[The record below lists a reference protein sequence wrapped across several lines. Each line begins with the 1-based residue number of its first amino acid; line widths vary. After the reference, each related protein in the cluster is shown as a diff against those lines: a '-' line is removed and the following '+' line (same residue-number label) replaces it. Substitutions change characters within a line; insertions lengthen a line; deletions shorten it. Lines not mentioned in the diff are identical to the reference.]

1 MCARDP
7 YEAKHK
13 FLNNKGKTTELK
25 PFSNPKAFT
34 EYSNDMQDI
43 YKTTDEY
50 NVDKERKI
58 LVFNDMISDIL
69 ITKT

>member
-13 FLNNKGKTTELK
+13 FLNNNGKTTGLK

>member
-13 FLNNKGKTTELK
+13 FLNNKGKTTGLK

-58 LVFNDMISDIL
+58 LVFNDMISDIS

>member
-13 FLNNKGKTTELK
+13 FLNNKGKTTGLK
-25 PFSNPKAFT
+25 PFSNLKAFT